1 MRKLN
6 LTDAERIGC
15 RVTYNVNRF
24 EVYGAADSELAD
36 CMLTAA
42 YSKEDL
48 KAQLAEN
55 GLVGVTLDA
64 IAARKYSKLF
74 A

>member
-6 LTDAERIGC
+6 LTDDERIGC

-24 EVYGAADSELAD
+24 EVYGAAGSALAE

-48 KAQLAEN
+48 KTQLAEN
-55 GLVGVTLDA
+55 GLVGATFDA
-64 IAARKYSKLF
+64 IACAKYSKLF

>member
-6 LTDAERIGC
+6 LTDDQRIGV

-24 EVYGAADSELAD
+24 EVYGAAGSDLAG

-48 KAQLAEN
+48 KVQLAEN
-55 GLVGVTLDA
+55 GMVGATFDA
-64 IAARKYSKLF
+64 IARAKYSKTF

>member
-6 LTDAERIGC
+6 LTDAERIAC

-24 EVYGAADSELAD
+24 EVYGAAGSDLAG

-42 YSKEDL
+42 YTKEDL
-48 KAQLAEN
+48 KVQLAEN
-55 GLVGVTLDA
+55 GLVGAMFDA
-64 IAARKYSKLF
+64 IACAKYSKTF